1 MRTWWTKVQ
10 ACQGKWGPF
19 RSPGPSQEPAA
30 RHPRVPK
37 GFMPLLDLGGP
48 PMAFCVCVRVFFFF
62 KYHYYIFLNCQ
73 DFLKKDSL
81 RKSTFC
87 FVM

>member
-48 PMAFCVCVRVFFFF
+48 PMAFCVCVRVFFF
-62 KYHYYIFLNCQ
+62 LNITTAY
-73 DFLKKDSL
+73 S
-81 RKSTFC
+81 
-87 FVM
+87 